1 MPSFLNSNTN
11 PTQISFKRTITLS
24 TKDQNNNNNPIAE
37 SFTVSGPVSP
47 GVTPI
52 YIAGGTK
59 AVIPLSTTTGD
70 GAPYLKIHFPTSS
83 NGNNLYITYA
93 VANQYM
99 ADGYY
104 DYKTGVPTAYYNAL
118 RAWIN
123 TNPSTGAIYSTI
135 SQTLRTRT
143 LKFTAVGN
151 STNKPANAVTFYV
164 KFQGLFGG
172 VTLSNNTTQAINT
185 TLTTL

>member
-1 MPSFLNSNTN
+1 MPSFLNPNTN
-11 PTQISFKRTITLS
+11 PSQITFKRTVTLS
-24 TKDQNNNNNPIAE
+24 TTDQNNNNNSIAE

-47 GVTPI
+47 GITPV

-70 GAPYLKIHFPTSS
+70 GAPYLKIHFPTAA
-83 NGNNLYITYA
+83 NGNNLYVTYA

-104 DYKTGVPTAYYNAL
+104 DYKTGVPSTYMTAL
-118 RAWIN
+118 RNWIN
-123 TNPSTGAIYSTI
+123 TNPSTGTVYGNSLPVT
-135 SQTLRTRT
+135 RTRS

-151 STNKPANAVTFYV
+151 STNKPANAVTFYI
-164 KFQGLFGG
+164 KFQGQFGG
-172 VTLSNNTTQAINT
+172 TIVLNAGPTTTISFE
-185 TLTTL
+185 